1 MKKLILSLLLL
12 VVATVPAMA
21 DSPLTSTV
29 WWKHYAKNKVI
40 VEASESGCTERVM
53 NLICDEKSPLDLRL
67 AAVNA
72 LGWAFEGQNNY
83 ERCLD
88 HYLKKHPLAM
98 EDEENPS
105 SAETI
110 CVFAYLMALDNYFEV
125 DNALGM
131 ATRAEEMKP
140 SSKGIALIKALISAQ
155 IIMNDNWCEVYKV
168 VARVAYDRKLD
179 KDVSDSMVEEIMD
192 YIKLYLDSCH

>member
-1 MKKLILSLLLL
+1 MKRYIFSILLFI
-12 VVATVPAMA
+12 ATVVPAMA

-29 WWKHYAKNKVI
+29 WWRHYSKNPV
-40 VEASESGCTERVM
+40 VREASESGCTEKVM
-53 NLICDEKSPLDLRL
+53 KLICSDKSSLDLRL

-72 LGWAFEGQNNY
+72 LGWSIDGQNNY

-88 HYLKKHPLAM
+88 YYMSSNHLSFD
-98 EDEENPS
+98 EDINL

-125 DNALGM
+125 DMALGT
-131 ATRAEEMKP
+131 AAHAQEMKP
-140 SSKGIALIKALISAQ
+140 TSKGIALIRALIAAQ
-155 IIMNDNWCEVYKV
+155 VAMNDNWCEVYKL
-168 VARVAYDRKLD
+168 VAVVAYDNKLD
-179 KDVSDSMVEEIMD
+179 KDVSDNMVEEIMD

>member
-1 MKKLILSLLLL
+1 MKKQILSILLF
-12 VVATVPAMA
+12 VAMFVPAMA

-40 VEASESGCTERVM
+40 VEASESGCTEKVM
-53 NLICDEKSPLDLRL
+53 DLICGEKNPLELRL

-88 HYLKKHPLAM
+88 YYMKKHPLAM
-98 EDEENPS
+98 DDEENPS

-125 DNALGM
+125 DMALGM
-131 ATRAEEMKP
+131 ATKAEEMKP

-168 VARVAYDRKLD
+168 VAKAAYDRKLD
-179 KDVSDSMVEEIMD
+179 KDVSDAMVEEIMD
-192 YIKLYLDSCH
+192 YIMGYLDYCK